1 MRILLV
7 SATCFELYQFFENL
21 KQEEGNK
28 GPIFHYKWYDVEI
41 DLIVTGLGTTFTTFF
56 LTKALNIN
64 KYDLVINAGIAGSF
78 RDEISIGTVVNVK
91 TEQFCDFGIE
101 ESDRIKTVFEAGFT
115 DPNEFPFT
123 DGKLINPYYFEN
135 IDLPVVN
142 GVTGNISHGDEK
154 SIVKIKNE
162 FDPDIESMEGA
173 AVFYVCLF
181 EKMPFLEIRAIS
193 NYVELRDTE
202 KWDIPLTLEN
212 LTDELFRFIRQ
223 YATVKQLS

>member
-1 MRILLV
+1 MKILFV

-21 KQEEGNK
+21 QQEKGNK
-28 GPIFHYKWYDVEI
+28 GPIFHYKWYDIEI
-41 DLIVTGLGTTFTTFF
+41 DLIVTGLGMTFTTYF
-56 LTKALNIN
+56 LTRALSLN

-91 TEQFCDFGIE
+91 TEQFCEFGIE
-101 ESDRIKTVFEAGFT
+101 EPDRIKTVFEAGFV

-123 DGKLINPYYFEN
+123 DGKLVNPHQFDG
-135 IDLPVVN
+135 IDLPVVS
-142 GVTGNISHGDEK
+142 GVTGNISHGDPK
-154 SIVKIKNE
+154 TIDKIKRE
-162 FDPDIESMEGA
+162 FDPDIESMEVA

-181 EKMPFLEIRAIS
+181 EKIPFLEIRAIS

-202 KWDIPLTLEN
+202 KWDIPGTLEN
-212 LTDELFRFIRQ
+212 LTDELFRFLRQ